1 MLPIYRKAV
10 YLPSFLD
17 IHRIRVLGLTIH
29 EGLISKSVQHNK
41 VDKFGRRKLKLWLQ
55 TLK

>member
-29 EGLISKSVQHNK
+29 EGLISKSMQHNK
-41 VDKFGRRKLKLWLQ
+41 VDKFRKRKLKLWLK
-55 TLK
+55 L

>member
-1 MLPIYRKAV
+1 MFPIYRKAL

-17 IHRIRVLGLTIH
+17 IHRIPVLGLKIH
-29 EGLISKSVQHNK
+29 EGLISKSMQRNK
-41 VDKFGRRKLKLWLQ
+41 VDKFRKRKLKLWLQ

>member
-1 MLPIYRKAV
+1 MLPIYRKAL

-17 IHRIRVLGLTIH
+17 IQRIRVLGLTIH